1 MYIKTVKKNFD
12 FLIKKLLNFKKKLEL
27 IKKII
32 IIKNSNSFLEKI
44 EKKIAKNKN
53 LYSKNENFFYH

>member
-53 LYSKNENFFYH
+53 LYSFFK